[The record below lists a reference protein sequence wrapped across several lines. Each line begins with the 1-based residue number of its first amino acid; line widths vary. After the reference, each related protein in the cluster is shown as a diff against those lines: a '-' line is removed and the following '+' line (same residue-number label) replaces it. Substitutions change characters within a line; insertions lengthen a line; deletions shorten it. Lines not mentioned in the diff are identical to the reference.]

1 VETTRLRLHVVPRA
15 AREGVI
21 GRYGEA
27 WKVRVSAAPD
37 RGEANAALLEMLA
50 AVLGVRPRDVRIVSG
65 HGSRDKIVEVAGVG
79 PQHTE
84 ARLASA
90 TRKDA

>member
-15 AREGVI
+15 AKEGVI

-37 RGEANAALLEMLA
+37 RGEANAALLEILA
-50 AVLGVRPRDVRIVSG
+50 SVLGVRPRDVRIVSG
-65 HGSRDKIVEVAGVG
+65 HASRDKIVEVAGVG
-79 PQHTE
+79 PHDTE